1 MIGKNAQYVEHR
13 GVNAT
18 PDYDREIRM
27 EGDEAVYLEYVYGQP
42 GQQTQQQQE
51 PADETE
57 EERKLL
63 SADGE
68 YIEPMNEKELTELA
82 ELFKVFGDSTRA
94 RIICALSISE
104 LCVCDLAC
112 ILNMTQSAISHQL
125 RILKQARMVKNRR
138 AGKSVY
144 YSLDDEHI
152 RQLFDIA
159 FEHVM
164 ED

>member
-1 MIGKNAQYVEHR
+1 MGRKITMIGKNAQYVEHR

-68 YIEPMNEKELTELA
+68 YIEPMNEKELTEKLKPIFYNN
-82 ELFKVFGDSTRA
+82 EDDVRLFLKEIIGMKPNNVTDLVNTWVKDQ
-94 RIICALSISE
+94 RISNYGNSRKGLLWE
-104 LCVCDLAC
+104 
-112 ILNMTQSAISHQL
+112 ILTAAGLYTKSRQNWC
-125 RILKQARMVKNRR
+125 RR
-138 AGKSVY
+138 VY
-144 YSLDDEHI
+144 
-152 RQLFDIA
+152 
-159 FEHVM
+159 
-164 ED
+164 